1 MKKKFKELQL
11 TVAWKVVEKGYGS
24 LTCNVIQSS
33 HIKTSLKIDD
43 VCIVHGYFQFL
54 LCIGLSDGITDEE

>member
-24 LTCNVIQSS
+24 LTCNVIQPS
-33 HIKTSLKIDD
+33 HIRTSLKIDD

-54 LCIGLSDGITDEE
+54 LCI